1 MYVSIYLSIY
11 IYIYKSTY
19 TYMYI
24 LHAYYAEI
32 LYTYIL
38 TYQTASKHV
47 RQKQFSIVSAN
58 SIHHMKDQ
66 TFYSCVKAMN
76 LHIESAWSFQMSPF
90 HRNLETHVLQACW
103 KLKKILNRNL
113 ETQRPFKT
121 KQSRFRKIR
130 PPHCPW
136 FWKGQ
141 PSNGA
146 FLKRR
151 KFLDLG

>member
-1 MYVSIYLSIY
+1 MDGWMDGWMDGCMHVWMYVYIYICMYVCMYVSIY

-32 LYTYIL
+32 LYKYML

-76 LHIESAWSFQMSPF
+76 LHIESA
-90 HRNLETHVLQACW
+90 
-103 KLKKILNRNL
+103 
-113 ETQRPFKT
+113 
-121 KQSRFRKIR
+121 
-130 PPHCPW
+130 
-136 FWKGQ
+136 
-141 PSNGA
+141 
-146 FLKRR
+146 
-151 KFLDLG
+151 